1 MSGPTRSRKHRIAL
15 FRAPSGAGSGDTSH
29 LIPWRA
35 FQAHEEHGHMFEQ
48 TFKNIDDRPKQYEWF
63 QSTLHKLADAI
74 PPFVGGLD
82 ADPATQ
88 SSEHKGPSS

>member
-1 MSGPTRSRKHRIAL
+1 MNPDLKCLPVPDSLYWLISIYLPQAKSGRGVL
-15 FRAPSGAGSGDTSH
+15 SG
-29 LIPWRA
+29 
-35 FQAHEEHGHMFEQ
+35 MFEQ

-88 SSEHKGPSS
+88 FSEHKGPSS